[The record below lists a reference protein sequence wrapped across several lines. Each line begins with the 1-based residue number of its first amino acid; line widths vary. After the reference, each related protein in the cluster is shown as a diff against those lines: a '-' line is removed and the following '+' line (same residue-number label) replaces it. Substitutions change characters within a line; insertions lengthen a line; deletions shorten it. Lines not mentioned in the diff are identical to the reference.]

1 MTEPTPRTAPR
12 HARPSTVTEWAVAR
26 AVALAPGPCRLPH
39 LARLT
44 GRPEPEVADAVAALT
59 DRGLLADTADG
70 LTAGHG
76 LREQVRALPPSL
88 LGHLHRRAADALAG
102 TDPGRAATHLLA
114 AVRAT
119 GEADPELVDRL
130 VGDGG
135 VDPAAG
141 ADLLLAVLPGADAG
155 TRTRWLL
162 AAGDLLVLAGR
173 GDEATDL
180 LAAELAADRTGAAD
194 HGLLLGRLGSWQA
207 ACRPSVALHQLDR
220 ARRLAGP
227 EHHAWLAATAA
238 TVAAR
243 AGHPRADALLREA
256 GRAQA
261 ARPSARA
268 GVRLALARAARA
280 LALGAVPTA
289 RDVLATVDPGR
300 PALRA
305 EAAAVRAERIAVRLA
320 LGEYAEAANA
330 VRAAHDDLPP
340 SGTPAV
346 LALSCLRMLAVGEFQ
361 EAGAQARLALD
372 APPGPLT
379 DEVRAALLSVVVE
392 VAYRLGRPAAARAV
406 LDGEHPD
413 HPWPDRA
420 PWALLRCAAAADPEP
435 LRHPGL
441 IRSAAADVTGSARP
455 LLLVAQHGPRLV
467 RALLLLGD
475 THRARAVADRLAAV
489 AGRTPVPLWQ
499 GLAGHADA
507 LVRRDPSALRA
518 AVRALR
524 ATGAGPAL
532 ADALLD
538 LAHSPRVRLA
548 EARPAVQEAAA
559 RYGRLGAVGDQERAE
574 RWDRRLTATR
584 RRPAPGPAAHGLA
597 ALTAREAGIAELLAA
612 GATKQQVAGRLYLSF
627 HTVDTH
633 LRAIYAKLGIRS
645 RVQLARLWDARP
657 VSAPPDASPSA
668 APRSSPGAG

>member
-1 MTEPTPRTAPR
+1 MTEPTPVAPH
-12 HARPSTVTEWAVAR
+12 HAPPSTAAERAVAR
-26 AVALAPGPCRLPH
+26 AAALAPGPCPLPQ
-39 LARLT
+39 LARLS
-44 GRPEPEVADAVAALT
+44 GRPEPEVADAVATLT
-59 DRGLLADTADG
+59 ARGLLTDTAGG
-70 LTAGHG
+70 LTAGRL
-76 LREQVRALPPSL
+76 LREQVDALPPSL
-88 LGHLHRRAADALAG
+88 LGHLHRRAAEVLAG
-102 TDPGRAATHLLA
+102 ADPGRAAGHLLA

-119 GEADPELVDRL
+119 GQADPALVDRL
-130 VGDGG
+130 VADGA
-135 VDPAAG
+135 VDPSAG
-141 ADLLLAVLPGADAG
+141 ADLLLAVLPGAG
-155 TRTRWLL
+155 TGERSRWLL

-173 GDEATDL
+173 GDEAVDL
-180 LAAELAADRTGAAD
+180 LAAELAADRAGATDRA
-194 HGLLLGRLGSWQA
+194 LLLGRLGSWQA
-207 ACRPSVALHQLDR
+207 GGRPSAALDQLDR

-227 EHHAWLAATAA
+227 EQHAWLAATAA
-238 TVAAR
+238 AVAAR
-243 AGHPRADALLREA
+243 ADHPRADALLREA

-261 ARPSARA
+261 AHPSARA

-289 RDVLATVDPGR
+289 GDVLATVDPAR

-320 LGEYAEAANA
+320 LGEYPDAATA
-330 VRAAHDDLPP
+330 VRAAYDDLPA

-346 LALSCLRMLAVGEFQ
+346 LALSCLRMLAVGELP
-361 EAGAQARLALD
+361 EAEAQARLALD
-372 APPGPLT
+372 RPPGPLT

-392 VAYRLGRPAAARAV
+392 VAYRLGRPAAARTV
-406 LDGEHPD
+406 LDRELPD
-413 HPWPDRA
+413 HPWPDRM

-435 LRHPGL
+435 LRHPEL
-441 IRSAAADVTGSARP
+441 IRCAAADAARSVRP

-475 THRARAVADRLAAV
+475 GNRARAVADRLAAV
-489 AGRTPVPLWQ
+489 AERTPVPLWQ
-499 GLAGHADA
+499 GLAGHAGA

-518 AVRALR
+518 AVRSLR

-538 LAHSPRVRLA
+538 LARSPRVRLA
-548 EARPAVQEAAA
+548 EARPAAQEAAA
-559 RYGRLGAVGDQERAE
+559 RYGRLGAAGDQERAE
-574 RWDRRLTATR
+574 RWDRRLAATR
-584 RRPAPGPAAHGLA
+584 RRPAPGPPGHGLA

-633 LRAIYAKLGIRS
+633 LRAIYAKLGIRN

-657 VSAPPDASPSA
+657 VSAPPDAFPSA
-668 APRSSPGAG
+668 APRSSRGAG